1 MNAGSVNCPDCFALF
16 ALIIRTIY
24 ANNALSA
31 IKKKR
36 VWAQKNLNRCLTYQ

>member
-1 MNAGSVNCPDCFALF
+1 MTAGPVNYPDCFLLF

-31 IKKKR
+31 IKKKP
-36 VWAQKNLNRCLTYQ
+36 VWAQKKLNRCLTYR